1 MGAPVINAAEFAG
14 FVLVLLRVSM
24 IVVFAPILGASTVPA
39 QAKAAL
45 SLMLAFVIAPMV
57 HYEAS
62 LLPMTWFGFVAVGLG
77 ELLLGYSLAFMVRLV
92 LEAANVAGEY
102 ISFQMGLSMLNS
114 MDPQSG
120 GQTPLMALFL
130 YFLITMIFL
139 YANGH
144 YLVIKAM
151 ADSFQVAPPGLMNL
165 WSPQPFTEIMKA
177 MVGLYILALK
187 ICAPVVAVLFCV
199 KVSFGIV
206 AKAVPQM
213 NILFVGM
220 PVYILVGFLVLGFGM
235 PWWPQML
242 GRALLA
248 ADQAM
253 GRILSFLAPLTLP

>member
-1 MGAPVINAAEFAG
+1 MGATVINAAEFAA
-14 FVLVLLRVSM
+14 FVLVLLRISM
-24 IVVFAPILGASTVPA
+24 IVVFAPIIGGTTVPA
-39 QAKAAL
+39 QVKAAL
-45 SLMLAFVIAPMV
+45 SLMLAFAIAPLV
-57 HYEAS
+57 EYQAS
-62 LLPMTWFGFVAVGLG
+62 MMPMTWFGFVFLGLG
-77 ELLLGYSLAFMVRLV
+77 ELLIGFSLAFMVRLV

-120 GQTPLMALFL
+120 GQVPQMALL
-130 YFLITMIFL
+130 VHLLMTLVFL

-144 YLVIKAM
+144 FLVIKAM
-151 ADSFQVAPPGLMNL
+151 ADSFQVAPPGLLNI
-165 WSPQPFTEIMKA
+165 WRPDIFTEVVKA
-177 MVGLYILALK
+177 MVGMYILALK

-220 PVYILVGFLVLGFGM
+220 PVYLLVGFIVMGFGL
-235 PWWPQML
+235 PWWPRLL
-242 GRALLA
+242 GRALVE

-253 GRILSFLAPLTLP
+253 TRILGFLAPIQ